1 MDVKISMNINQLST
15 AKPCLCTKSTGDKAF
30 AHTFFCRISYHRV
43 SHCFCTLTL
52 VLFRY
57 KIKLDSDEVQYGGH
71 GRLDH
76 NTEFFTKPE
85 PFNGRSN
92 SMQVIYIYI
101 FFVVVVE

>member
-30 AHTFFCRISYHRV
+30 AHTFFLSYILSSSFPLLLH
-43 SHCFCTLTL
+43 LNL
-52 VLFRY
+52 DLLRY
-57 KIKLDSDEVQYGGH
+57 KIKLDSDEAQYGGH

-76 NTEFFTKPE
+76 NTEFFTEPE

-92 SMQVIYIYI
+92 SMQVIY
-101 FFVVVVE
+101 FF